1 METLKDLA
9 AAAKGRNGTVID
21 AADRAT
27 PYSYDEFG
35 TNSFKAGNLLGHY
48 GVHPGGTVAVV
59 VGPKDPPSD
68 GAAPAAIPDSADPLL
83 ALFGGVSVGATVD
96 LTPREPVDARAL
108 VRPDWQEMAVEPQC
122 SVLAYGGPPTA
133 PSITHFEQEL
143 WSENPTEPPEPVESD
158 NSAVRVGG
166 ETFTHAHLLA
176 VSRAV
181 VESHGIDETSR
192 VLLATGLA
200 EPGALVAGVLAPL
213 VSGGT
218 ILLPSGADDEAESS
232 DPEPTLVVRDRPRE
246 GSPEPTVVASDV
258 TEQLRDTRRA

>member
-1 METLKDLA
+1 MHTLKALA

-48 GVHPGGTVAVV
+48 GVHPGGTVAVA
-59 VGPKDPPSD
+59 VGPKDAPSD

-122 SVLAYGGPPTA
+122 SVLAYGGPPTE

-158 NSAVRVGG
+158 DPAVRLDG
-166 ETFTHAHLLA
+166 ETFTHAQLLEA
-176 VSRAV
+176 SRAV
-181 VESHGIDETSR
+181 VEAHELDETSR
-192 VLLATGLA
+192 VLLAAELT

-218 ILLPSGADDEAESS
+218 ILFPSEDDESS
-232 DPEPTLVVRDRPRE
+232 RDMEPTLVVRDQPRE
-246 GSPEPTVVASDV
+246 SALEPTVVASDA